1 MGEGMPQ
8 YAGLMS
14 PKCIYP
20 NPVHSNTTGH
30 HDRLDGAVQR
40 VLSAPKE
47 EPKHAQA

>member
-1 MGEGMPQ
+1 MCEGTHM
-8 YAGLMS
+8 YFGLMS

-20 NPVHSNTTGH
+20 NPVKSNTTGH

-47 EPKHAQA
+47 EPKHA